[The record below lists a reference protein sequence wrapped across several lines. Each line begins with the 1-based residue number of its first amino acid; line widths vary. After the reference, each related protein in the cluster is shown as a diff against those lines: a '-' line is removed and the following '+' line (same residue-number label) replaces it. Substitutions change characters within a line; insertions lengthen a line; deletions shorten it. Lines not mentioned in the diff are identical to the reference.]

1 MFVAMLLLLN
11 FDAVATDYKPYH
23 LSPQH
28 SRNGFA
34 LLINFQLYCKVAIV
48 V

>member
-1 MFVAMLLLLN
+1 MFVAMVLLLN
-11 FDAVATDYKPYH
+11 FEAVAPDYKPYH

-28 SRNGFA
+28 SRNGFV
-34 LLINFQLYCKVAIV
+34 LLINFQLYCKVGIV